1 MPARDFQGFPPLKT
15 IRGSHKMIQ
24 LVILSGKGGAGKT
37 SLTAAFA
44 HLAKK
49 DPRIPSVVFADAD
62 VDASNLELVLGPH
75 KLESEEFRGGQFAII
90 DREACLGCGECETV
104 CRFDAILREGE
115 SCRVDPIACDG
126 CAACFY
132 QCPNDAIQMR
142 SQVVGE
148 WHRSDSAF
156 GPLYHADLQPAQ
168 ENSGKL
174 VSTVKQYARK
184 LAEEEEYDLLL
195 VDGPPGIGC
204 PVISAVSGA
213 DLALIAAEP
222 SLSGIHDMRRA
233 LETAHHFG
241 IQTLV
246 CINKADIY
254 PEGSAEIA
262 SFCREREIE
271 ILGTIPFDE
280 MVIEAMT
287 QGQPVTRYQPEAP
300 ASQALQVIWDR
311 VINHL
316 LKTHN

>member
-1 MPARDFQGFPPLKT
+1 MN
-15 IRGSHKMIQ
+15 Q

-44 HLAKK
+44 HLAET
-49 DPRIPSVVFADAD
+49 DPRIPSMVLADAD

-75 KLESEEFRGGQFAII
+75 KLESEEFWGGQMAVI
-90 DREACLGCGECETV
+90 DQDACLGCDECEMV
-104 CRFDAILREGE
+104 CRFDAIIAEGD
-115 SCRVDPIACDG
+115 SYRVDSIACDG

-132 QCPNDAIQMR
+132 HCPNDAIRMR

-148 WHRSDSAF
+148 WYHSDSPF
-156 GPLYHADLQPAQ
+156 GPLFHANLQPAQ

-174 VSTVKQYARK
+174 VSTVKQHARM

-213 DLALIAAEP
+213 DLALVAAEP
-222 SLSGIHDMRRA
+222 SLAGIHDMQRA
-233 LETAHHFG
+233 LDTTHHFG

-254 PEGSAEIA
+254 PEGSAEIE

-300 ASQALQVIWDR
+300 ASRALQEIWDR
-311 VINHL
+311 MVNHL
-316 LKTHN
+316 LNMNN